1 MNMKMRNRAPLLF
14 WALILCT
21 IMGLTLGSLLSLTT
35 PTLAQEEITVL
46 SRAHGQ
52 AFAESIT
59 FRLTVE
65 SSSEINEITLFY
77 KIVRE
82 AAINRAY
89 PEFEP
94 GRRVEAEWT
103 WELKPGDI
111 PLGSEIR
118 YYWKVK
124 DAAGGELKTE
134 PIVLTYE
141 DNRFDWQSISEGEIT
156 LHWYDEDQ
164 AFAQHLLD
172 VALEALALLKQDV
185 GVELEEPVK
194 IFVYQTKT
202 EMSQAIPSRSE
213 RFDEM
218 IITLGMVV
226 ADDTMLLL
234 GTAPGVEETI
244 AHELSHVVVGLATKN
259 PLGDIPRWLDEG
271 LAMYAEGE
279 LPPGNAA
286 ALERAIRRD
295 ELISVRS
302 LSAYTGQ
309 AEQVDLFYGEVYS
322 LIDFMLKE
330 YGKEKMAELLAV
342 FKEGAHQEDALQE
355 VYGFGLDELDAQWRA
370 YIGAPPR
377 RGAATAEEEG
387 KATSAPEKSKPS
399 RRELCGCSTAL
410 PAVVLMALF
419 FLFRPRSVSP

>member
-21 IMGLTLGSLLSLTT
+21 IMGLALGSLLSLTT

-65 SSSEINEITLFY
+65 SSSEINEIILFY

-156 LHWYDEDQ
+156 LHWYDEEQ
-164 AFAQHLLD
+164 AFAQYLLD

-271 LAMYAEGE
+271 LAMYTEGE

-286 ALERAIRRD
+286 ALERAIHLN

-330 YGKEKMAELLAV
+330 YGKEKMAKLLAV

-387 KATSAPEKSKPS
+387 RATSAPEKSKPS